1 MKKNSVSL
9 NTLEEGSCVFVESV
23 CKYLF
28 RGKKKYLIKF
38 KGIEQIYN
46 SNEIFETLF
55 DDDPKPSWIRIGGRQ
70 VTKSRHYESTVVA
83 LR

>member
-1 MKKNSVSL
+1 MNK
-9 NTLEEGSCVFVESV
+9 LEEGSCVFVESV
-23 CKYLF
+23 YGYLF
-28 RGKKKYLIKF
+28 RGKKKYLIKCR
-38 KGIEQIYN
+38 GIDQIFN

-70 VTKSRHYESTVVA
+70 VTKSRNYESAVVA